1 MMNTGIITL
10 HIPIAL
16 KKRSGRK
23 LILSQD
29 GKALS
34 PSPAKPDDTI
44 VAALVKAYKWQ
55 RMLDMGKASCLQD
68 IAEREA
74 ITPTYIARILRLN
87 LLAPDIKEA
96 ILDGCLPKGVRLEQL
111 MKPFPD
117 LWEEQRAWL
126 ES

>member
-1 MMNTGIITL
+1 MMTPGIITI

-23 LILSQD
+23 LILSRD

-34 PSPAKPDDTI
+34 PASAKPDDTI
-44 VAALVKAYKWQ
+44 IAALVKAYKWQ
-55 RMLDMGKASCLQD
+55 RMLDTGKASCLQD
-68 IAEREA
+68 IAEREG
-74 ITPTYIARILRLN
+74 INPTYIARILRLN

-96 ILDGCLPKGVRLEQL
+96 ILEGRLPKGVRLEQL

-117 LWEEQRAWL
+117 LWEEQREWL
-126 ES
+126 S